1 MLCYVML
8 FILLNCFWKYFRKA
22 NIKHCLEEAHN
33 SKLSCFRVSC
43 HVKVIRLS
51 ELTASEWNSIQDQL
65 SQCWKWYS
73 VMESRL
79 FKCPDGLAKDFLTNS
94 TKLSWKQTNRRCY
107 CLYEAQQ
114 LAKKSIK
121 LSSFNFKPSWFY
133 YVLLTLKNVWKIMK
147 TRLCTC
153 LRSSCWQ
160 INWPDHE
167 LHPAQTTFWRSAS
180 VSVFGGAMSAVVGT
194 WLGLDITDDLFK
206 LSETLVL
213 LNCIEMKKQL
223 WNYPINAWIIRQLFA
238 QRRNVVERKL

>member
-1 MLCYVML
+1 MTTENTSAVHRLQKKRH
-8 FILLNCFWKYFRKA
+8 FFKIS

-33 SKLSCFRVSC
+33 SQLSCFRVSC

-51 ELTASEWNSIQDQL
+51 ELTASEWNSVQDQL

-79 FKCPDGLAKDFLTNS
+79 FNCSDGLAKDFVSYS

-107 CLYEAQQ
+107 RLYEVQQ

-133 YVLLTLKNVWKIMK
+133 YALLTLKNVWKIMK

-167 LHPAQTTFWRSAS
+167 LHPA
-180 VSVFGGAMSAVVGT
+180 
-194 WLGLDITDDLFK
+194 
-206 LSETLVL
+206 
-213 LNCIEMKKQL
+213 
-223 WNYPINAWIIRQLFA
+223 
-238 QRRNVVERKL
+238 